1 MEQEQLVHVIGLY
14 KQSLADCMEEKF
26 AIQALMAKQAKQM
39 QELEQQVQNLMA
51 QLDEQKER

>member
-14 KQSLADCMEEKF
+14 KQALADHMEEKF
-26 AIQALMAKQAKQM
+26 AIQALMAKQAKQI

-51 QLDEQKER
+51 QLNEQK

>member
-1 MEQEQLVHVIGLY
+1 MEKEQLVQVIGLY

-26 AIQALMAKQAKQM
+26 AIQALMSKQAKQI

-51 QLDEQKER
+51 QLNEQK